1 MDCEEVRAA
10 LSARLDGEPSGHDDD
25 VVDAHLDACDDCR
38 AWFEKAVALNRSLL
52 MGPAQGAATPDF
64 SDLSERILST
74 VEPERRRRERTWFM
88 VTGGARL
95 LLVLL
100 GVLHVWW
107 GIEMLFSAGGL
118 LEPIAEGAAG
128 GAAGVGGGVGGAAE
142 IEAIDDAAAP
152 AVDAAALRLAFAV
165 GMFWAAWRPRAA
177 MGMAPVYGAA
187 AMFSFG
193 FATRELVL
201 GSLRVVDVA
210 GLLLMAVSAL
220 ALVVVWLG
228 AFTPAAMAQAWR
240 AASGR
245 PVRGFPDD
253 PA

>member
-1 MDCEEVRAA
+1 
-10 LSARLDGEPSGHDDD
+10 
-25 VVDAHLDACDDCR
+25 
-38 AWFEKAVALNRSLL
+38 
-52 MGPAQGAATPDF
+52 
-64 SDLSERILST
+64 
-74 VEPERRRRERTWFM
+74 
-88 VTGGARL
+88 
-95 LLVLL
+95 
-100 GVLHVWW
+100 
-107 GIEMLFSAGGL
+107 
-118 LEPIAEGAAG
+118 
-128 GAAGVGGGVGGAAE
+128 VGGAAE

-201 GSLRVVDVA
+201 GSLRVLDVA

>member
-1 MDCEEVRAA
+1 
-10 LSARLDGEPSGHDDD
+10 
-25 VVDAHLDACDDCR
+25 
-38 AWFEKAVALNRSLL
+38 
-52 MGPAQGAATPDF
+52 
-64 SDLSERILST
+64 
-74 VEPERRRRERTWFM
+74 
-88 VTGGARL
+88 
-95 LLVLL
+95 
-100 GVLHVWW
+100 
-107 GIEMLFSAGGL
+107 
-118 LEPIAEGAAG
+118 
-128 GAAGVGGGVGGAAE
+128 
-142 IEAIDDAAAP
+142 
-152 AVDAAALRLAFAV
+152 
-165 GMFWAAWRPRAA
+165 

-201 GSLRVVDVA
+201 GSLRVLDVA